1 MDKII
6 RYLIEHDYDKQI
18 FEKDLHSPTQKT
30 FVSIISFLF
39 KSAIPNFQ
47 FTDPNKLA
55 DEVQQLLKCLGYPC
69 TIQKSHLTTIGAP
82 NSWPNVLAAL
92 AWLVDLINYNERAK
106 EIEDTSFDED
116 LDGGTKMFLDYL
128 EKGYKLFLSGEDD
141 LSPLEEEVAL
151 TFESKNAGL
160 NADIEKLTK
169 ANELLSVQVK
179 EFVDDNGKTPL
190 QAEQESARLLEEDKN
205 KYSKHM
211 KTLQEHKAK
220 LCDQLQL
227 RTGESTTCRNDLAAL
242 RAEIEQHKATV
253 AAQDLTPADVR
264 RMHDER
270 THLEKEVE
278 SLQAQKDALS
288 KQLWDEQ
295 TAQQRTIDRLE
306 GKVQKAN
313 SCLLRLHMIK
323 ASAKN
328 ANGVS
333 HELALNKHLLDTA
346 PEQLLSVD
354 TKEVLLPGLQRVK
367 KGVNDEVLVA
377 QDELL
382 ENERNARRREEDAA
396 ERAEQLSAL
405 MADLAKLEKEEK
417 RMREEHAKE
426 LSDMKAE
433 TEALEEQI
441 VRRRAD
447 TGQTV
452 AASQSELKALQKEL
466 DEFNETAKRTREKIY
481 SQLNSSLDMLLMH
494 KDEVEKSLT
503 SLKEHCAAKMD
514 VLDSHLEQV
523 DVQ

>member
-1 MDKII
+1 MTRVASQWVAGACVRERRASHLGEPQPSTSAFFTATATSAAAPFVKNLHRLIAAVCRLPLPHLRCTPARYAYCAASLCSVPSRRRSSVAPRTGHFQDPRVITDKVFKKKAMDKII

-288 KQLWDEQ
+288 SSCG
-295 TAQQRTIDRLE
+295 TADSAAAHYRRLE

-323 ASAKN
+323 ARRRI

-354 TKEVLLPGLQRVK
+354 TKEVLPGL
-367 KGVNDEVLVA
+367 
-377 QDELL
+377 
-382 ENERNARRREEDAA
+382 RREEGR
-396 ERAEQLSAL
+396 ERRGAS
-405 MADLAKLEKEEK
+405 
-417 RMREEHAKE
+417 
-426 LSDMKAE
+426 
-433 TEALEEQI
+433 
-441 VRRRAD
+441 RA
-447 TGQTV
+447 G
-452 AASQSELKALQKEL
+452 
-466 DEFNETAKRTREKIY
+466 
-481 SQLNSSLDMLLMH
+481 
-494 KDEVEKSLT
+494 
-503 SLKEHCAAKMD
+503 
-514 VLDSHLEQV
+514 
-523 DVQ
+523 